1 MCHKAIL
8 KSKSNFLGNVG
19 TADAGVPVVML
30 EQLMPWGGGST
41 TKGVEALLPRP
52 ETSGVALNGAA
63 SVVSVGTVR
72 TTNSDTSVSLTSVSN
87 SDTFVSFRSCFNS
100 DTSVSLTSVFANLAV
115 GCKLLKYQEV

>member
-1 MCHKAIL
+1 MITSSFSC
-8 KSKSNFLGNVG
+8 LGNVG

-87 SDTFVSFRSCFNS
+87 LDTFVSFRSCSNS
-100 DTSVSLTSVFANLAV
+100 DTSVSLTSVFANLPV
-115 GCKLLKYQEV
+115 GCELLKFQEV